1 MAKARVYPKA
11 NRTAQWWEGNFDRGR
26 FSRIEKILLHTTETT
41 SWPGYKAG
49 ASAPTLTYH
58 PRRRE
63 WRQHNYLDTSARA
76 LVDPTSTAV
85 RENRDNVIQIE
96 IIAYSDERVAE
107 SVGGLKVSDLT
118 DVHYRDLA
126 EFFAFIRREWGGPPL
141 RAPKFLAYP
150 GSYGNSSVR
159 MSGPEYD
166 SYQGLVGHQHA
177 SGNDHGDP
185 SNIDA
190 QKILRMVQE
199 IEAHTPTPSP
209 PPVKSEEDE
218 LMALTIKNPLTGED
232 WPFEKAAWSWW
243 TYCYWAS
250 VNAEAALAL
259 AKAAAQRS
267 EPLTA
272 EETEAIV
279 KEAMT
284 GAVIDV
290 RIGYPAPP
298 VEPTPE
304 AS

>member
-41 SWPGYKAG
+41 SWPGYKSG

-76 LVDPTSTAV
+76 LVDPTWTAV
-85 RENRDNVIQIE
+85 RENRDGVIQIE

-118 DVHYRDLA
+118 DDHYRDLA
-126 EFFAFIRREWGGPPL
+126 EFYAFIRREWGGPPL

-150 GSYGNSSVR
+150 QSYGNSSVR
-159 MSGPEYD
+159 MSGPEFD

-190 QKILRMVQE
+190 PKILRMVQA
-199 IEAHTPTPSP
+199 IEAPPTVTPPA
-209 PPVKSEEDE
+209 PVPEEDE
-218 LMALTIKNPLTGED
+218 LMAVTVKNPLTGEQ
-232 WPFEKAAWSWW
+232 WPIEDALWSMW
-243 TYCYWAS
+243 TYAYWAS
-250 VNAEAALAL
+250 VD
-259 AKAAAQRS
+259 AKAALNVAKVAAAKG

-272 EETEAIV
+272 EETEAAV

-304 AS
+304 ATA